1 MQRSLILKKMM
12 INSLD
17 PNQSVAELTIAELEA
32 FIKETMIQMETSR
45 SKTLIPPEVN
55 LESSFDS
62 SAKPFLDIVA
72 EQMADIEEEIW
83 DSITEDASEQ
93 LDRY

>member
-1 MQRSLILKKMM
+1 MM

-45 SKTLIPPEVN
+45 SKTLITPEVN
-55 LESSFDS
+55 LESSFNS

-83 DSITEDASEQ
+83 ESIPEDASEQ
-93 LDRY
+93 LDRYLYEE

>member
-1 MQRSLILKKMM
+1 MM

-72 EQMADIEEEIW
+72 EQMADIEEKIW
-83 DSITEDASEQ
+83 DSIPEDASEQ
-93 LDRY
+93 LDRYLYEE

>member
-1 MQRSLILKKMM
+1 M

-72 EQMADIEEEIW
+72 EQMADIEEKIW
-83 DSITEDASEQ
+83 DSIPEDASEQ
-93 LDRY
+93 LDRYLYEE

>member
-1 MQRSLILKKMM
+1 MM

-83 DSITEDASEQ
+83 DSIPEDASEQ